1 VHLSD
6 PTSTDK
12 SIPLCYLLSSRKFE
26 VTSASLYQSQLW
38 FTASYISPQTKAA
51 MGKGD
56 QLVVKQ
62 QPAHLLQLVSTKPA
76 SKTKHLSAAS
86 CCNCGVVISED
97 TKALQYERCIGSE
110 TWKCAECMNIS
121 SELYDQLVSDS
132 SNVPLRWF
140 CDSCDQV
147 IIDSRNV
154 PSTSQDK
161 LDNLITLVER
171 LVLKYENF
179 EIKVDSKCD
188 VNEAAK
194 LDLRI
199 SKLKATL
206 SKLEQHTDVQTCSF
220 ETRIRGLEEWF
231 EQQDR
236 DLDKKIGSY

>member
-1 VHLSD
+1 
-6 PTSTDK
+6 
-12 SIPLCYLLSSRKFE
+12 
-26 VTSASLYQSQLW
+26 
-38 FTASYISPQTKAA
+38 